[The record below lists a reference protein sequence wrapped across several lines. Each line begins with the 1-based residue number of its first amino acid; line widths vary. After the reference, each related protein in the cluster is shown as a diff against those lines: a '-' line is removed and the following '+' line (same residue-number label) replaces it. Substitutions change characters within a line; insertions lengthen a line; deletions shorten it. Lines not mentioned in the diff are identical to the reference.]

1 MALLETS
8 LTLGFLVLHLFLR
21 NEFLSLWTA
30 SLVTDASQLELGWRS
45 HLQNVETHS
54 PSLPRRKKKKTISV
68 VKFHVPFN
76 SPTVIWSLLF
86 LFCGWIYFMV
96 ISLLNFKDTYLPEK
110 NKGRETTCKLSQEKP
125 LLKARSLLTDGRIS
139 WKASTIFTES
149 NPFRKPKKCYLILSP
164 VYVYVLE

>member
-21 NEFLSLWTA
+21 NEFLSLWTV
-30 SLVTDASQLELGWRS
+30 SLVTDASQLELGWLS
-45 HLQNVETHS
+45 HLLNVETHS
-54 PSLPRRKKKKTISV
+54 PSLPRRKKTISV

-110 NKGRETTCKLSQEKP
+110 NKERKTTCKLSQEKP
-125 LLKARSLLTDGRIS
+125 LLKAISLLTDGRIC

>member
-8 LTLGFLVLHLFLR
+8 LTLGFLFLHLFLR
-21 NEFLSLWTA
+21 NEFLSLWTV
-30 SLVTDASQLELGWRS
+30 SLVTDASQLELGWLS
-45 HLQNVETHS
+45 HLLNVETHS
-54 PSLPRRKKKKTISV
+54 PSLPGRKKTISV

-110 NKGRETTCKLSQEKP
+110 NKERKTTCKLSQEKP
-125 LLKARSLLTDGRIS
+125 LLKAISLLTDGRIS

-164 VYVYVLE
+164 GYMYVLE

>member
-1 MALLETS
+1 MASLETS
-8 LTLGFLVLHLFLR
+8 LTPGFPVLSLFLS
-21 NEFLSLWTA
+21 NEFLSLWTV

-54 PSLPRRKKKKTISV
+54 PSLPRRKKQ
-68 VKFHVPFN
+68 FLWLNFMC
-76 SPTVIWSLLF
+76 LLTLQQSF
-86 LFCGWIYFMV
+86 GLCCGWIYFMV
-96 ISLLNFKDTYLPEK
+96 ISLLNFKGTYLPEK
-110 NKGRETTCKLSQEKP
+110 NKGRKTTCKLSQEKP
-125 LLKARSLLTDGRIS
+125 LLKAISLLTDGRIS